1 MHSKSDNI
9 EILISDKEDEAIK
22 NFLIHLEIDIKI
34 IYSRQEAV
42 ILSSIFD
49 HKCHEINFNRR
60 VSYIDSPYWIKNKKV
75 TINPINEKDN
85 KCF

>member
-1 MHSKSDNI
+1 M
-9 EILISDKEDEAIK
+9 
-22 NFLIHLEIDIKI
+22 
-34 IYSRQEAV
+34 

>member
-34 IYSRQEAV
+34 IYSR
-42 ILSSIFD
+42 
-49 HKCHEINFNRR
+49 
-60 VSYIDSPYWIKNKKV
+60 
-75 TINPINEKDN
+75 
-85 KCF
+85 